1 MNANSCGIQY
11 RASPNDHGCSPCT
24 NPRPAL
30 PETGFV
36 RLPQILSLIPISR
49 SAWWA
54 GIREGKFPQGIKL
67 GSKTTVWR
75 AEDIR
80 NLIERCAD
88 SGCDPMSASTPSP
101 DGVVENDRH
110 HHHDHH
116 TVEMDAEA
124 TLRAPTPDTDPVG

>member
-1 MNANSCGIQY
+1 MCRLASRAYEHLCGLLLAMYQ
-11 RASPNDHGCSPCT
+11 
-24 NPRPAL
+24 PRPAL

-54 GIREGKFPQGIKL
+54 GIREGRFPQGIKL

-80 NLIERCAD
+80 NLIER
-88 SGCDPMSASTPSP
+88 S
-101 DGVVENDRH
+101 R
-110 HHHDHH
+110 
-116 TVEMDAEA
+116 
-124 TLRAPTPDTDPVG
+124 

>member
-1 MNANSCGIQY
+1 MS
-11 RASPNDHGCSPCT
+11 SMKLS
-24 NPRPAL
+24 RPIL

-49 SAWWA
+49 SAWWT

-80 NLIERCAD
+80 NLIER
-88 SGCDPMSASTPSP
+88 S
-101 DGVVENDRH
+101 R
-110 HHHDHH
+110 
-116 TVEMDAEA
+116 
-124 TLRAPTPDTDPVG
+124 

>member
-1 MNANSCGIQY
+1 MYQ
-11 RASPNDHGCSPCT
+11 
-24 NPRPAL
+24 PRPTL
-30 PETGFV
+30 PETGFA

-80 NLIERCAD
+80 HLIER
-88 SGCDPMSASTPSP
+88 S
-101 DGVVENDRH
+101 R
-110 HHHDHH
+110 
-116 TVEMDAEA
+116 
-124 TLRAPTPDTDPVG
+124 

>member
-1 MNANSCGIQY
+1 MNQ
-11 RASPNDHGCSPCT
+11 
-24 NPRPAL
+24 PRPAL
-30 PETGFV
+30 RETGFV

-80 NLIERCAD
+80 HLIER
-88 SGCDPMSASTPSP
+88 S
-101 DGVVENDRH
+101 R
-110 HHHDHH
+110 
-116 TVEMDAEA
+116 
-124 TLRAPTPDTDPVG
+124 

>member
-1 MNANSCGIQY
+1 MLTMNF
-11 RASPNDHGCSPCT
+11 T
-24 NPRPAL
+24 RPIL

-54 GIREGKFPQGIKL
+54 GIREGKFPQSIKL

-80 NLIERCAD
+80 HLIER
-88 SGCDPMSASTPSP
+88 S
-101 DGVVENDRH
+101 R
-110 HHHDHH
+110 
-116 TVEMDAEA
+116 
-124 TLRAPTPDTDPVG
+124 

>member
-1 MNANSCGIQY
+1 MLAMYQ
-11 RASPNDHGCSPCT
+11 
-24 NPRPAL
+24 PRTAL

-80 NLIERCAD
+80 NLIER
-88 SGCDPMSASTPSP
+88 S
-101 DGVVENDRH
+101 R
-110 HHHDHH
+110 
-116 TVEMDAEA
+116 
-124 TLRAPTPDTDPVG
+124 

>member
-1 MNANSCGIQY
+1 MNL
-11 RASPNDHGCSPCT
+11 T
-24 NPRPAL
+24 RPTL

-80 NLIERCAD
+80 NLIER
-88 SGCDPMSASTPSP
+88 S
-101 DGVVENDRH
+101 R
-110 HHHDHH
+110 
-116 TVEMDAEA
+116 
-124 TLRAPTPDTDPVG
+124 

>member
-1 MNANSCGIQY
+1 MKLS
-11 RASPNDHGCSPCT
+11 
-24 NPRPAL
+24 RPTL

-36 RLPQILSLIPISR
+36 RLPQILSLISISR

-80 NLIERCAD
+80 HLIEHSR
-88 SGCDPMSASTPSP
+88 
-101 DGVVENDRH
+101 
-110 HHHDHH
+110 
-116 TVEMDAEA
+116 
-124 TLRAPTPDTDPVG
+124 